1 MRKEYM
7 ARREFLRRA
16 GMSAACVFCGRTVSK
31 AGFSPGSG
39 GLRQPSDSLEQARS
53 KQGRIAVRFEMGKK
67 AKEAVLSV
75 RLNVDG
81 AKIARAK
88 KYFFEA
94 GEDEFLPEQNAWR
107 CRTTGRFYS
116 SSPSN
121 QQDVDVV
128 VLRLDQAGKDSRI
141 TAKVN
146 DSELA
151 FSLGELLDKG
161 QITKPVDG
169 SYISANLLYYS
180 EIGEIDPAKVKI
192 KDAGDDFDFVIFT
205 DTHAGIG
212 NSAVNAYIAK
222 NVELVNE
229 LSPRPGFVLID
240 GDIVT
245 NQGQKE
251 NYQTILPVLER
262 LKVPVLFEAGN
273 HETKYNSR
281 FSPGYNMTAFKNYFE
296 AQKQINGMDKLLYS
310 FDLGR
315 WHFVVWPDPL
325 RRHFWVTHPH
335 YFDWLE
341 NDLEK
346 NKDRPTIFFQ
356 HIHSL
361 PLGINP
367 MTNYVNSTQVRRMLL
382 DIITRYGNVKYVF
395 SGHTHITVKG
405 SFKTA
410 QTYRGTNFIN
420 LAPTANP
427 TRNLGEPDFDGRTSQ
442 GFTIVNIRGEKIT
455 VNYRMTEGKTYTY
468 PAGFAEFD
476 PDAWPLWLKNE
487 WELPAHKAIV
497 NGGFESGLA
506 GWAGRFV
513 YMEDKK
519 PSNIRRADSSISH
532 SGANSLHLF
541 CKRRGYYVPG
551 DNRMTQTLNTV
562 CQAVQMQKDTTPV
575 VRACYRLD
583 GDNYTPGDE
592 SGACIRVE
600 GYKDSSR
607 RVRLCYWIGA
617 AYFKPRGLW
626 STFEDYIH
634 YDITAS
640 PDRWHEVVMNVAAD
654 YARSAKGKTLRE
666 LELDRLVVTLQVW
679 NLNQHTEED
688 KDKPMRIGVH
698 FDDID
703 VAFAKG
709 DSGLV
714 SAVDGRAVGLKRKDE
729 IESRWL
735 MGGMGNERE
744 RKKKSRK

>member
-1 MRKEYM
+1 MRKRYM
-7 ARREFLRRA
+7 ARREFLQRA

-39 GLRQPSDSLEQARS
+39 GLRHSPDSLEQARS
-53 KQGRIAVRFEMGKK
+53 KQGRISVRFEMGKK
-67 AKEAVLSV
+67 AKEVVLSV

-81 AKIARAK
+81 AKIARAE

-121 QQDVDVV
+121 QEDVDVV
-128 VLRLDQAGKDSRI
+128 VLWLEQARRDSRI
-141 TAKVN
+141 SAKVN
-146 DSELA
+146 DRALS
-151 FSLGELLDKG
+151 FSLGELHDKG
-161 QITKPVDG
+161 QITEPVDG

-192 KDAGDDFDFVIFT
+192 KDAGDDFDFIIFA

-229 LSPRPGFVLID
+229 LRPSPRFVIID

-245 NQGQKE
+245 DQGQKE
-251 NYQTILPVLER
+251 NYQTVLPVLER
-262 LKVPVLFEAGN
+262 LKVPVLFEVGN
-273 HETKYNSR
+273 HETKYRSR

-296 AQKQINGMDKLLYS
+296 AQRQINGMDKLLYS

-341 NDLEK
+341 KDLEK

-356 HIHSL
+356 HVHSL

-410 QTYRGTNFIN
+410 RTYRGTNFIN

-427 TRNLGEPDFDGRTSQ
+427 TRNFGEPDFDGRGSQ

-468 PAGFAEFD
+468 PAEFAEFD

-497 NGGFESGLA
+497 NGGFENGLA
-506 GWAGRFV
+506 GWAGRFI
-513 YMEDKK
+513 YMEDEN
-519 PSNIRRADSSISH
+519 PSNIRRVDSSIRH
-532 SGANSLHLF
+532 SGANSLYLY
-541 CKRRGYYVPG
+541 CRRRGYYVPG
-551 DNRMTQTLNTV
+551 DNRMTQTLNNIR
-562 CQAVQMQKDTTPV
+562 QAVRMKAGTTPIV
-575 VRACYRLD
+575 NAWYLLD
-583 GDNYTPGDE
+583 GEGCAAGGK

-600 GYKDSSR
+600 GYKGSSR
-607 RVRLCYWIGA
+607 RMRLCYWIGTG
-617 AYFKPRGLW
+617 YFKPRGLW
-626 STFEDYIH
+626 SPWEEYLH

-640 PDRWHEVVMNVAAD
+640 PDKWHKVMLNVEKDYEAAV
-654 YARSAKGKTLRE
+654 KGKKFDE
-666 LELDRLVVTLQVW
+666 LGLDKLTVTLGVW

-688 KDKPMRIGVH
+688 KDKPMRIGVY

-703 VAFAKG
+703 VAFAEG
-709 DSGLV
+709 DAAIV
-714 SAVDGRAVGLKRKDE
+714 STVDGRAVGLKHKDE

-744 RKKKSRK
+744 RKSKK